1 MTKNKKIVIIVL
13 SLFLLTGCT
22 KNLKG
27 DDKKTIVN
35 KETGQSLTENILCQ
49 PTNENAIKLYKENNK
64 DITKLPT
71 CDNFKPTDGG
81 YEGLWTSIFVKP
93 LAWAIIQ
100 IGKLVKNNG
109 LAIIIATLIIRLIA
123 YPITN
128 KTAVQSENMKKAKP
142 ELDKLEKKYAD
153 KLDRESQMQ
162 KAQELMIIY
171 KKYNISPAS
180 GCLLAFIQLPLFFA
194 FLEAINRVPAI
205 FEKKFLSLQMG
216 TNPSVGIANGNYYYI
231 ILIILIIGTTYF
243 SFKNTL
249 KDQSTQ
255 VASQMKFTIYFMLFF
270 IAIASITLPTAIAIY
285 WITSSLFTIV
295 QNEIV
300 KRKKV

>member
-1 MTKNKKIVIIVL
+1 MSKNKKIIIIVL

-22 KNLKG
+22 KYLKG

-49 PTNENAIKLYKENNK
+49 PTNENAIKLYKENKK

-100 IGKLVKNNG
+100 IGKIVKNNG
-109 LAIIIATLIIRLIA
+109 LAIIIATIIIRLIA
-123 YPITN
+123 YPLTN

-249 KDQSTQ
+249 KDQATQ
-255 VASQMKFTIYFMLFF
+255 AANQLKFTIYFMLFF
-270 IAIASITLPTAIAIY
+270 IAMASITLPTAIAIY

>member
-1 MTKNKKIVIIVL
+1 
-13 SLFLLTGCT
+13 
-22 KNLKG
+22 
-27 DDKKTIVN
+27 
-35 KETGQSLTENILCQ
+35 
-49 PTNENAIKLYKENNK
+49 
-64 DITKLPT
+64 
-71 CDNFKPTDGG
+71 
-81 YEGLWTSIFVKP
+81 
-93 LAWAIIQ
+93 
-100 IGKLVKNNG
+100 
-109 LAIIIATLIIRLIA
+109 
-123 YPITN
+123 
-128 KTAVQSENMKKAKP
+128 MKKAKP

-249 KDQSTQ
+249 KDQATQ
-255 VASQMKFTIYFMLFF
+255 AANQMKFTIYFMLFF
-270 IAIASITLPTAIAIY
+270 IAMASITLPTAIAIY

>member
-1 MTKNKKIVIIVL
+1 MSKNKKIIIIVL

-22 KNLKG
+22 KYLKG

-49 PTNENAIKLYKENNK
+49 PTNENAIKLYKENKK

-71 CDNFKPTDGG
+71 CNNFKPTDGG

-100 IGKLVKNNG
+100 IGKIVKNNG
-109 LAIIIATLIIRLIA
+109 LAIIIATIIIRLIA
-123 YPITN
+123 YPLTN

-249 KDQSTQ
+249 KDQATQ
-255 VASQMKFTIYFMLFF
+255 AANQMKFTIYFMLFF
-270 IAIASITLPTAIAIY
+270 IAMASITLPTAIAIY

>member
-1 MTKNKKIVIIVL
+1 MSKNKKIIIIVL

-22 KNLKG
+22 KYLKG

-49 PTNENAIKLYKENNK
+49 PTNENAIKLYKENKK

-100 IGKLVKNNG
+100 IGKIVKNNG
-109 LAIIIATLIIRLIA
+109 LAIIIATIIIRLIA
-123 YPITN
+123 YPLTN

-249 KDQSTQ
+249 KDQATQ
-255 VASQMKFTIYFMLFF
+255 AANQMKFTIYFMLF
-270 IAIASITLPTAIAIY
+270 LLY
-285 WITSSLFTIV
+285 
-295 QNEIV
+295 
-300 KRKKV
+300 KVIFP

>member
-1 MTKNKKIVIIVL
+1 MNKNKKLIIIIL
-13 SLFLLTGCT
+13 SLFLITGCT
-22 KNLKG
+22 KYLKD
-27 DDKKTIVN
+27 DDKKTITN
-35 KETGQSLTENILCQ
+35 KETGQSLTENILCK
-49 PTNENAIKLYKENNK
+49 PTNENAIKLYNENGK
-64 DITKLPT
+64 DIENLPT

-93 LAWAIIQ
+93 LAWVIIQ
-100 IGKLVKNNG
+100 IGKIVKNNG
-109 LAIIIATLIIRLIA
+109 LAIIIATLIIRLIT
-123 YPITN
+123 YPVTK

-142 ELDKLEKKYAD
+142 ELDRLEKKYAD
-153 KLDRESQMQ
+153 KMDKENQMQ

-205 FEKKFLSLQMG
+205 FEKNFLGLQMG
-216 TNPSVGIANGNYYYI
+216 TNPSVGISNGNYYYI
-231 ILIILIIGTTYF
+231 ILIILIICTTYF
-243 SFKNTL
+243 SFKHTL
-249 KDQSTQ
+249 KDQSGP
-255 VASQMKFTIYFMLFF
+255 AGKQMKFTIYFMLLF
-270 IAIASITLPTAIAIY
+270 IAMASITLPTAIAIY
-285 WITSSLFTIV
+285 WITSSLFTIA

>member
-22 KNLKG
+22 KYLKG

-64 DITKLPT
+64 YITKLPT

-180 GCLLAFIQLPLFFA
+180 GCLLALIQLPLFFA

-255 VASQMKFTIYFMLFF
+255 AANQMKFTIYFMLFF

-285 WITSSLFTIV
+285 WITSSLFTIM

>member
-1 MTKNKKIVIIVL
+1 MSKNKKIIIIVL

-22 KNLKG
+22 KYLKG

-49 PTNENAIKLYKENNK
+49 PTNENAIKLYKENKK

-71 CDNFKPTDGG
+71 CNNFKPTDGG

-100 IGKLVKNNG
+100 IGKIVKNNG
-109 LAIIIATLIIRLIA
+109 LAIIIATIIIRLIA
-123 YPITN
+123 YPLTN

-249 KDQSTQ
+249 KDQATQ
-255 VASQMKFTIYFMLFF
+255 AANQMKFTIYFMLFF
-270 IAIASITLPTAIAIY
+270 IAMASINLPTAIEIY